1 METSSYNSDATDP
14 MMTISNLSPHLL
26 TVAESAVTNFLH
38 NGYDGSDMETENF
51 PRDGSSEDPTQQPD
65 DVHIKAEIM
74 EAPIFSTPGIS
85 NFNDNE
91 TASDLNQPTT
101 LSANEVPIFPGDK
114 HEFTPERLFKGVI
127 YLAAER
133 RYTRTRGVKLDIAAR
148 TYLSRLTG
156 LYLRLHNYQLDAN
169 GEEFIKFFMTKTVL
183 IGQPDGLTANQK
195 QELFIILRDAY
206 RNRRRTILR
215 KERLVEA
222 QSPSFLEKKAK
233 LSVSSTTTNK
243 INGLLESIKASTDES
258 DQALTNDL
266 LSAITFLN
274 SSQTDGIPSL
284 SNFQFSQSGDC
295 PTTSSENIIPLVN
308 DSGSSH
314 ERSVTENSPIKLQT
328 NTNTNL
334 LEDYARTVK
343 SSHELLMKVTSA
355 LTESHEKLL
364 TAQSFL
370 INTQPLSPPPQAPT
384 ETPVTPTKDTP
395 LCQYDVV
402 DVDVY
407 NFKLGMIVDF
417 LVSEPGSTPMYLI
430 GLLTGILVD
439 NVQVKIL
446 ELEDGKENESTW
458 ISVGCIRKCF
468 SCQGNLDNGVPTQ
481 IQTICLQSRPYD
493 GD

>member
-1 METSSYNSDATDP
+1 METSSYNSDAADP
-14 MMTISNLSPHLL
+14 ILTLSNLSPHLL

-51 PRDGSSEDPTQQPD
+51 PRDGSSEDTALLPD
-65 DVHIKAEIM
+65 VLNIKSEMI
-74 EAPIFSTPGIS
+74 EAPLFSTPGMS
-85 NFNDNE
+85 TDRE
-91 TASDLNQPTT
+91 TSSDHNQPST
-101 LSANEVPIFPGDK
+101 LSANEVPIFPGDM

-233 LSVSSTTTNK
+233 LSVSSDPANK
-243 INGLLESIKASTDES
+243 INGLLESIKASSDDS

-274 SSQTDGIPSL
+274 SSQSGGITSIP
-284 SNFQFSQSGDC
+284 NFQFSQSGDC
-295 PTTSSENIIPLVN
+295 PNNTIESVINNVPLIN
-308 DSGSSH
+308 DSSSSH
-314 ERSVTENSPIKLQT
+314 ERSATENSPIKRQT
-328 NTNTNL
+328 NTNL
-334 LEDYARTVK
+334 IEDYAKTVK

-370 INTQPLSPPPQAPT
+370 INTQPLSPQAPA
-384 ETPVTPTKDTP
+384 ESPVAHTKETP

-407 NFKLGMIVDF
+407 SFRLGMIVDF

-430 GLLTGILVD
+430 GMLTGILME

-446 ELEDGKENESTW
+446 ELEDGKQTSESTW

-468 SCQGNLDNGVPTQ
+468 SCQSSLDNGVPTQ

>member
-1 METSSYNSDATDP
+1 METSSYNSDAADP
-14 MMTISNLSPHLL
+14 MMTISNISPHLL

-38 NGYDGSDMETENF
+38 NDYDEIDMETENF
-51 PRDGSSEDPTQQPD
+51 PRDCSSEDPTQQSG
-65 DVHIKAEIM
+65 VVNIKSEII

-85 NFNDNE
+85 NFNEEE
-91 TASDLNQPTT
+91 TPSDFNQPTALT
-101 LSANEVPIFPGDK
+101 ANEVPIFPGDK

-156 LYLRLHNYQLDAN
+156 LYLRQHNYQLDAN

-222 QSPSFLEKKAK
+222 QSPSFLEKKPK
-233 LSVSSTTTNK
+233 LSTPSATNDK
-243 INGLLESIKASTDES
+243 INDLLESMKASTDES

-274 SSQTDGIPSL
+274 SSQSDGIPSL
-284 SNFQFSQSGDC
+284 SNFQFSQSGDF
-295 PTTSSENIIPLVN
+295 PSTSIENNVPLVN
-308 DSGSSH
+308 ESSSSH
-314 ERSVTENSPIKLQT
+314 EKSVPDNSPLKLQT
-328 NTNTNL
+328 NTNL
-334 LEDYARTVK
+334 IEDYAKTVK

-370 INTQPLSPPPQAPT
+370 INTQPLPPLPQTPT
-384 ETPVTPTKDTP
+384 ETSAPSTKDTS
-395 LCQYDVV
+395 LRQYDVV
-402 DVDVY
+402 DLDVY

-417 LVSEPGSTPMYLI
+417 LVSEPGSIPMYLI
-430 GLLTGILVD
+430 GLLTGILVE

-468 SCQGNLDNGVPTQ
+468 SCQGSLDNGVPTQ